1 MQGYWCDLGD
11 PDTESRRA
19 LPKGPRP
26 TLPHPLALAE
36 TRSGALGLSLSS
48 EAMKINQ
55 DTVLRGKK
63 VTLVPY
69 TAAHV
74 LRYHEWM
81 QSEELQRL
89 TASEPLSLEQEYEM
103 QRSWQDD
110 ADTHSEGAA
119 TFLFSPECT
128 FIVLDAGCWPGQAE
142 ENSMVGDVN
151 LFLTNTEDP
160 TLGEIEIMIAEPS
173 YRGRGFGKEATLLMM
188 AYGVRNLGITKF
200 EAKIGQ
206 ENEASICMF
215 KKLHFKEVAVN
226 SVFQEVTLRLDVSD
240 QERWWLLEQTNHMEE
255 KSYAE
260 LKQAAGV
267 LDT

>member
-1 MQGYWCDLGD
+1 LQAT
-11 PDTESRRA
+11 P
-19 LPKGPRP
+19 
-26 TLPHPLALAE
+26 PHPSEA
-36 TRSGALGLSLSS
+36 RSGVLGLPVRAV
-48 EAMKINQ
+48 AMKINQ

-74 LRYHEWM
+74 PRYHEWM

-103 QRSWQDD
+103 QCSWRDD
-110 ADTHSEGAA
+110 ADK
-119 TFLFSPECT
+119 CT
-128 FIVLDAGCWPGQAE
+128 FIVLDAGRWPGQPE
-142 ENSMVGDVN
+142 EDSMVGDVN
-151 LFLTNTEDP
+151 LFLTNPEDP
-160 TLGEIEIMIAEPS
+160 AVGEIEIMIAEPS
-173 YRGRGFGKEATLLMM
+173 CRGRGFGKEATLLMM

-226 SVFQEVTLRLDVSD
+226 SVFQEVTLRLDISE
-240 QERWWLLEQTNHMEE
+240 QERQWLLEQTEHVEE
-255 KSYAE
+255 RSYTE
-260 LKQAAGV
+260 LKQPAGV

>member
-128 FIVLDAGCWPGQAE
+128 FIVLDSGCWPGQAE

-188 AYGVRNLGITKF
+188 AYGCCEQRFPGGD
-200 EAKIGQ
+200 AK
-206 ENEASICMF
+206 
-215 KKLHFKEVAVN
+215 
-226 SVFQEVTLRLDVSD
+226 
-240 QERWWLLEQTNHMEE
+240 
-255 KSYAE
+255 
-260 LKQAAGV
+260 AGCQ
-267 LDT
+267 

>member
-1 MQGYWCDLGD
+1 
-11 PDTESRRA
+11 
-19 LPKGPRP
+19 
-26 TLPHPLALAE
+26 
-36 TRSGALGLSLSS
+36 
-48 EAMKINQ
+48 AMRINQ

-74 LRYHEWM
+74 PRYHEWM

-89 TASEPLSLEQEYEM
+89 TASEPLSLEQEHEM

-110 ADTHSEGAA
+110 ADK
-119 TFLFSPECT
+119 CT
-128 FIVLDAGCWPGQAE
+128 FIVLDSERWPGEAE

-151 LFLTNTEDP
+151 LFLTNVEDP
-160 TLGEIEIMIAEPS
+160 TVGEIEIMIAEPS
-173 YRGRGFGKEATLLMM
+173 CRGRGFGKEATLLMM
-188 AYGVRNLGITKF
+188 AYGVRKLGITKF

-206 ENEASICMF
+206 ENEASISMF

-226 SVFQEVTLRLDVSD
+226 SVFQEVTLRLDVND
-240 QERWWLLEQTNHMEE
+240 QERWWLLKQTNHVEE

-260 LKQAAGV
+260 LKQPAGV

>member
-188 AYGVRNLGITKF
+188 AYGCCEQRFPGGD
-200 EAKIGQ
+200 AK
-206 ENEASICMF
+206 
-215 KKLHFKEVAVN
+215 
-226 SVFQEVTLRLDVSD
+226 
-240 QERWWLLEQTNHMEE
+240 
-255 KSYAE
+255 
-260 LKQAAGV
+260 AGCQ
-267 LDT
+267 